1 MTLFSSQDSK
11 PKADKLKNLLDQKNI
26 IVMPGCYDAL
36 SAKLIEREEL
46 NAGFMS
52 GFAVSSTKLG
62 MPDTGLISFS
72 EMAEQ
77 VRNICNVTSIP
88 IIFDGDTGY
97 GNAVNVYRT
106 VRGFADAGA
115 AAIMIEDQKW
125 PKKCGHTKGKDV
137 VEVDEANSR
146 IKAAVDASKMNNK
159 DILVMART
167 DAIAT
172 RGLNDAIK
180 RMQKFSE
187 LGADILFVEAIK
199 SKEDM
204 KRVIKEVPGHHMI
217 NLIEDGETPLL
228 EMNEL
233 EDIGFKIAVFPLTLM
248 SASVKTMQESLKN
261 MKNKTYNT
269 NVSKFSDLRDIVG
282 FNEYYEIEDKYK
294 QSI

>member
-11 PKADKLKNLLDQKNI
+11 PKADKLKNLLDQKDI

-172 RGLNDAIK
+172 RGLDNAIK

-294 QSI
+294 

>member
-11 PKADKLKNLLDQKNI
+11 PKADKLKNLLDQKDI

-36 SAKLIEREEL
+36 SAKLIEREKL

-52 GFAVSSTKLG
+52 GFAVSSTRLG

-172 RGLNDAIK
+172 RGLDDAIK

-248 SASVKTMQESLKN
+248 SASVKTMQESLRN

-294 QSI
+294 

>member
-11 PKADKLKNLLDQKNI
+11 PKADKLKNLLDQKDI

-199 SKEDM
+199 SIEDM

-294 QSI
+294 

>member
-11 PKADKLKNLLDQKNI
+11 PKADKLKNLLDQKDI

-46 NAGFMS
+46 NVGFMS
-52 GFAVSSTKLG
+52 GFAVSSTRLG

-97 GNAVNVYRT
+97 GNVVNVYRT

-137 VEVDEANSR
+137 VELDEANSR

-172 RGLNDAIK
+172 RGLDDAIK

-248 SASVKTMQESLKN
+248 SASVKTMQESLRN

-294 QSI
+294 

>member
-1 MTLFSSQDSK
+1 MTLFSTQNSK
-11 PKADKLKNLLDQKNI
+11 PKADKLKKLLNQKGI
-26 IVMPGCYDAL
+26 VVMPGCYDAL
-36 SAKLIEREEL
+36 SAKLIEKEGL
-46 NAGFMS
+46 DVGFMS
-52 GFAVSSTKLG
+52 GFCVSSTKLG

-115 AAIMIEDQKW
+115 AAVMIEDQKW

-137 VEVDEANSR
+137 VDVDEANSR

-159 DILVMART
+159 DILIMART

-172 RGLNDAIK
+172 RGLKEAIK
-180 RMQKFSE
+180 RMQTFSE

-204 KRVIKEVPGHHMI
+204 KTVIKEIPGHHMI

-248 SASVKTMQESLKN
+248 SSSVKIMQQSLKN
-261 MKNKTYNT
+261 MKHKIYNKD
-269 NVSKFSDLRDIVG
+269 VSKFSDLRDIVG
-282 FNEYYEIEDKYK
+282 FNEYYDIEDKYK
-294 QSI
+294 

>member
-11 PKADKLKNLLDQKNI
+11 PKADKLKNLLDQKDI

-36 SAKLIEREEL
+36 SAKLIEREKL

-52 GFAVSSTKLG
+52 GFAVSSTRLG

-97 GNAVNVYRT
+97 GNVVNVYRT

-137 VEVDEANSR
+137 VELDEANSR

-172 RGLNDAIK
+172 RGLDDAIK

-282 FNEYYEIEDKYK
+282 FNEYDEIEDKYK
-294 QSI
+294 

>member
-11 PKADKLKNLLDQKNI
+11 PKADKLKNLLDQKDI
-26 IVMPGCYDAL
+26 IIMPGCYDAL
-36 SAKLIEREEL
+36 SAKLIEREKL

-97 GNAVNVYRT
+97 GNVVNVYRT

-137 VEVDEANSR
+137 VELDEANSR

-172 RGLNDAIK
+172 RGLDDAIK

-294 QSI
+294 

>member
-11 PKADKLKNLLDQKNI
+11 SKADKLKNLLDQKGI
-26 IVMPGCYDAL
+26 VVMPGCYDAL

-46 NAGFMS
+46 NVGFMS

-62 MPDTGLISFS
+62 MPDAGLISFS

-172 RGLNDAIK
+172 RGLDDAIK

-228 EMNEL
+228 EINEL

-248 SASVKTMQESLKN
+248 SASVKIMQESLKN

-294 QSI
+294 

>member
-1 MTLFSSQDSK
+1 MTLFSSQASK
-11 PKADKLKNLLDQKNI
+11 PKADKLKKLLDQKDI

-36 SAKLIEREEL
+36 TAKLIEKEKL

-172 RGLNDAIK
+172 RGLDDAIK

-233 EDIGFKIAVFPLTLM
+233 EDMGFKIAVFPLTLM
-248 SASVKTMQESLKN
+248 SASVKIMQESLKN

-294 QSI
+294 

>member
-11 PKADKLKNLLDQKNI
+11 PKADKLKSLLNQKGI
-26 IVMPGCYDAL
+26 VVMPGCYDAL
-36 SAKLIEREEL
+36 SAKLIEREGL
-46 NAGFMS
+46 NVGFMS

-62 MPDTGLISFS
+62 MPDAGLISFS

-115 AAIMIEDQKW
+115 AAVMIEDQKW

-172 RGLNDAIK
+172 RGLDDAIK

-228 EMNEL
+228 EINEL

-261 MKNKTYNT
+261 MKNKIYNT

-294 QSI
+294 

>member
-11 PKADKLKNLLDQKNI
+11 PKADKLKKLLDQKGI
-26 IVMPGCYDAL
+26 VVMPGCYDAL

-46 NAGFMS
+46 NVGFMS
-52 GFAVSSTKLG
+52 GFAVSSTRLG

-172 RGLNDAIK
+172 RGLDDAIK

-228 EMNEL
+228 EINEL
-233 EDIGFKIAVFPLTLM
+233 EDLGFKIAVFPLTLM
-248 SASVKTMQESLKN
+248 SASVKTMQESLQN
-261 MKNKTYNT
+261 MKNKVYNT

-294 QSI
+294 

>member
-1 MTLFSSQDSK
+1 MTLFSSQNSK
-11 PKADKLKNLLDQKNI
+11 PKADKLKNLLDQKGI
-26 IVMPGCYDAL
+26 VVMPGCYDAL

-46 NAGFMS
+46 NVGFMS
-52 GFAVSSTKLG
+52 GFAVSSTRLG

-97 GNAVNVYRT
+97 GNVVNVYRT

-146 IKAAVDASKMNNK
+146 IKAAVDASKMNDK

-172 RGLNDAIK
+172 RGLDDAIK

-187 LGADILFVEAIK
+187 LGADILFIEAIK

-294 QSI
+294 

>member
-11 PKADKLKNLLDQKNI
+11 PKADKLKKLLDQKGI
-26 IVMPGCYDAL
+26 VVMPGCYDAL
-36 SAKLIEREEL
+36 SAKLIEREGI
-46 NAGFMS
+46 NVGFMS
-52 GFAVSSTKLG
+52 GFAVSSTRLG
-62 MPDTGLISFS
+62 MPDAGLISFS

-137 VEVDEANSR
+137 VEADEANSR

-172 RGLNDAIK
+172 RGLDDAIK

-228 EMNEL
+228 EINEL
-233 EDIGFKIAVFPLTLM
+233 EDLGFKIAVFPLTLM
-248 SASVKTMQESLKN
+248 SASVKTMQESLQN
-261 MKNKTYNT
+261 MKNKVYNT

-294 QSI
+294 

>member
-11 PKADKLKNLLDQKNI
+11 PKADKLKNLLDQKDI

-46 NAGFMS
+46 NVGFMS
-52 GFAVSSTKLG
+52 GFAVSSTRLG

-294 QSI
+294 

>member
-1 MTLFSSQDSK
+1 MTLFSPQDSK
-11 PKADKLKNLLDQKNI
+11 PKADKLKNLLDQKGI
-26 IVMPGCYDAL
+26 VVMPGCYDAL

-46 NAGFMS
+46 NVGFMS

-172 RGLNDAIK
+172 RGLDDAIK

-294 QSI
+294 

>member
-11 PKADKLKNLLDQKNI
+11 SKADKLKNLLDQKDI
-26 IVMPGCYDAL
+26 IVVPGCYDAL
-36 SAKLIEREEL
+36 SAKLIEREKL

-52 GFAVSSTKLG
+52 GFAVSSTRLG

-137 VEVDEANSR
+137 VELDEANSR

-172 RGLNDAIK
+172 RGLDDAIK

-248 SASVKTMQESLKN
+248 SASVKTMQESLRN

-294 QSI
+294 

>member
-1 MTLFSSQDSK
+1 MTLFSSQASK
-11 PKADKLKNLLDQKNI
+11 PKADILKKLLDQKDI

-36 SAKLIEREEL
+36 TAKLIEKEEL

-52 GFAVSSTKLG
+52 GFSVSSTKLG

-172 RGLNDAIK
+172 RGLDDAIK

-233 EDIGFKIAVFPLTLM
+233 EDMGFKIAVFPLTLM
-248 SASVKTMQESLKN
+248 SASVKIMQESLKN

-269 NVSKFSDLRDIVG
+269 NISKFSDLRDIVG

-294 QSI
+294 

>member
-1 MTLFSSQDSK
+1 MTLFSPQDSK
-11 PKADKLKNLLDQKNI
+11 PKADKLKNLLDQKDI

-46 NAGFMS
+46 NVGFMS
-52 GFAVSSTKLG
+52 GFAVSSTRLG

-97 GNAVNVYRT
+97 GNVVNIYRT

-172 RGLNDAIK
+172 RGLDDAIK

-294 QSI
+294 

>member
-1 MTLFSSQDSK
+1 MTLFSSQASK
-11 PKADKLKNLLDQKNI
+11 PKADKLKKLLDQKDI

-36 SAKLIEREEL
+36 SAKLIEKEEL

-52 GFAVSSTKLG
+52 GFSVSSTKLG

-172 RGLNDAIK
+172 RGLDDAIK

-233 EDIGFKIAVFPLTLM
+233 EDMGFKIAVFPLTLM
-248 SASVKTMQESLKN
+248 SASVKIIQESLKN

-294 QSI
+294 

>member
-1 MTLFSSQDSK
+1 MTLFSSQNSK
-11 PKADKLKNLLDQKNI
+11 PKADKLKNLLDQKGI
-26 IVMPGCYDAL
+26 VVMPGCYDAL
-36 SAKLIEREEL
+36 SAKLIEREKL
-46 NAGFMS
+46 NVGFMS
-52 GFAVSSTKLG
+52 GFAVSSTRLG

-97 GNAVNVYRT
+97 GNSVNIYRT

-137 VEVDEANSR
+137 VELDEANSR

-172 RGLNDAIK
+172 RGLDDAIK

-248 SASVKTMQESLKN
+248 SASVKIMQESLKN

-294 QSI
+294 

>member
-1 MTLFSSQDSK
+1 M
-11 PKADKLKNLLDQKNI
+11 
-26 IVMPGCYDAL
+26 
-36 SAKLIEREEL
+36 
-46 NAGFMS
+46 
-52 GFAVSSTKLG
+52 
-62 MPDTGLISFS
+62 
-72 EMAEQ
+72 
-77 VRNICNVTSIP
+77 
-88 IIFDGDTGY
+88 
-97 GNAVNVYRT
+97 
-106 VRGFADAGA
+106 
-115 AAIMIEDQKW
+115 QKW

-137 VEVDEANSR
+137 VEVVEANSR

-172 RGLNDAIK
+172 RGLDDAIK

-294 QSI
+294 

>member
-11 PKADKLKNLLDQKNI
+11 PKADKLKKLLDQKGI
-26 IVMPGCYDAL
+26 VVMPGCYDAL
-36 SAKLIEREEL
+36 SAKLIEREGI
-46 NAGFMS
+46 NVGFMS
-52 GFAVSSTKLG
+52 GFAVSSTRLG
-62 MPDTGLISFS
+62 MPDAGLISFS

-115 AAIMIEDQKW
+115 TAIMIEDQKW

-137 VEVDEANSR
+137 VEADEANSR

-172 RGLNDAIK
+172 RGLDDAIK

-228 EMNEL
+228 EINEL
-233 EDIGFKIAVFPLTLM
+233 EDLGFKIAVFPLTLM

-261 MKNKTYNT
+261 MKNKVYNT

-294 QSI
+294 

>member
-11 PKADKLKNLLDQKNI
+11 SKADKLKNLLDQKDI

-36 SAKLIEREEL
+36 SAKLIEREKL

-52 GFAVSSTKLG
+52 GFAVSSTRLG

-97 GNAVNVYRT
+97 GNVVNVYRT

-137 VEVDEANSR
+137 VELDEANSR

-172 RGLNDAIK
+172 RGLDDAIK

-294 QSI
+294 

>member
-1 MTLFSSQDSK
+1 MTLFSSQNSK
-11 PKADKLKNLLDQKNI
+11 PKADKLKNLLEQKDI

-36 SAKLIEREEL
+36 SAKLIEREEMK
-46 NAGFMS
+46 AAFMS
-52 GFAVSSTKLG
+52 GFAVSSTRLG

-204 KRVIKEVPGHHMI
+204 KRVIKEVPGHHMV

-294 QSI
+294 

>member
-11 PKADKLKNLLDQKNI
+11 PKADKLKKLLEQKGI
-26 IVMPGCYDAL
+26 VVMPGCYDAL
-36 SAKLIEREEL
+36 SAKLIEREGI
-46 NAGFMS
+46 NVGFMS
-52 GFAVSSTKLG
+52 GFAVSSTRLG
-62 MPDTGLISFS
+62 MPDAGLISFS

-137 VEVDEANSR
+137 VEADEANSR

-172 RGLNDAIK
+172 RGLDDAIK

-228 EMNEL
+228 EINEL
-233 EDIGFKIAVFPLTLM
+233 EDLGFKIAVFPLTLM
-248 SASVKTMQESLKN
+248 SASVKTMQESLQN
-261 MKNKTYNT
+261 MKNKVYNT

-294 QSI
+294 

>member
-1 MTLFSSQDSK
+1 MTLFSSQASK
-11 PKADKLKNLLDQKNI
+11 PKADKLKKLLDQKDI

-46 NAGFMS
+46 NVGFMS
-52 GFAVSSTKLG
+52 GFAVSSTRLG

-97 GNAVNVYRT
+97 GNVVNVYRT

-137 VEVDEANSR
+137 VEIDEANSR
-146 IKAAVDASKMNNK
+146 IKAAVDASKMNDK

-167 DAIAT
+167 DAIST
-172 RGLNDAIK
+172 RGLDDAIK

-187 LGADILFVEAIK
+187 LGADILFIEAIK

-294 QSI
+294 

>member
-11 PKADKLKNLLDQKNI
+11 SKADKLKNLLDQKDI

-36 SAKLIEREEL
+36 SAKLIEREKL

-52 GFAVSSTKLG
+52 GFAVSSTRLG

-137 VEVDEANSR
+137 VELDEANSR

-172 RGLNDAIK
+172 RGLDDAIK

-248 SASVKTMQESLKN
+248 SASVKTMQESLRN

-294 QSI
+294 

>member
-11 PKADKLKNLLDQKNI
+11 PKADKLKNLLDQKDI
-26 IVMPGCYDAL
+26 IIMPGCYDAL

-172 RGLNDAIK
+172 RGLDDAIK

-294 QSI
+294 

>member
-11 PKADKLKNLLDQKNI
+11 PKADKLKNLLDQKDI

-172 RGLNDAIK
+172 RGLDDAIK

-294 QSI
+294 

>member
-11 PKADKLKNLLDQKNI
+11 PKADKLKNLLDQKDI

-97 GNAVNVYRT
+97 GNVVNVYRT

-137 VEVDEANSR
+137 VELDEANSR

-172 RGLNDAIK
+172 RGLDDAIK

-228 EMNEL
+228 EINEL

-269 NVSKFSDLRDIVG
+269 NVSKFSEIRDIVG

-294 QSI
+294 